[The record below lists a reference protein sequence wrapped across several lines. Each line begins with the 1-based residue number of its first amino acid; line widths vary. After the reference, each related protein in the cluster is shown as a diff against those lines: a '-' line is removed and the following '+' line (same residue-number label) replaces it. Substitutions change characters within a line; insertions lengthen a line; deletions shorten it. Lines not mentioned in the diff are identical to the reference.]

1 MGEAISCFYVDLF
14 FYKANHLEIMLKP
27 LFSKTTLLLVP
38 RYSNIATAVDC
49 LGPVHLNVIKPID
62 FFTRSKRIE
71 LT

>member
-1 MGEAISCFYVDLF
+1 MFLCRFIFYRV
-14 FYKANHLEIMLKP
+14 NHLEIMLKP